1 MGLTVVIADPREL
14 LRLGVHTLFEQD
26 SRVSDVHQAETFD
39 ELIAV
44 LASYQDQIDLVMV
57 AQELIAGIESRI
69 ELLPRDKFAILT
81 SKPELAIL
89 RAAVKHGAR
98 GYLTESVSG
107 ELVRTLLRPAAGA
120 FLLDPALTSWMIGLL
135 KEEQT
140 HSAEALLTPRELEVY
155 RLLQR
160 GLSKQ
165 EITAQLHIAEATVD
179 THIKNIKRKF
189 RGDRP
194 EEE

>member
-14 LRLGVHTLFEQD
+14 LRLGVHTLFERD
-26 SRVSDVHQAETFD
+26 PRVSDVHQAETFD

-44 LASYQDQIDLVMV
+44 LAAHQDQIDLVMI
-57 AQELIAGIESRI
+57 AQELIAGIDSRI

-81 SKPELAIL
+81 SRPELAIL

-107 ELVRTLLRPAAGA
+107 ELVRTLLRPAAGT

-135 KEEQT
+135 KEET
-140 HSAEALLTPRELEVY
+140 HSSEELLTPRELEVY

-160 GLSKQ
+160 GISRQ